1 MTAPPS
7 NSKPATSIRALLMV
21 LGVASLFFEANA
33 VIDGGSTG
41 SRLHIFEFVRG
52 DDVDSIEGT
61 QFDLGTS
68 CIRRGSSKAYTPMS
82 AFGRVGLNPPP
93 LNSTHVASHLL
104 PLFEYAATVV
114 PAQYH
119 GSTPVKYQA
128 TAGMR
133 LLELDE
139 QYAVYD
145 ALYEG
150 LIESDTFVFPLERSD
165 IATLGGDLEG
175 FYGAV
180 AANYLKGVIDTKL
193 RMKPILKQ
201 DSDSLASDT
210 TSAEPQQDDASQH
223 GHGPLGALDMGGSS
237 TQIVFLPSS
246 GGAKSADEAQT
257 CDSYL
262 VNETERMDSSCG
274 ESGQD
279 NAIPSQLNG
288 ADFFSTSYLSYGVD
302 QFRERLW
309 DLWVSDAQEEAGGDT
324 RSCVSKMFPNP
335 CSFKGYEIEWKG
347 FTFVGTGD
355 AHECSEQVRRL
366 IPHYEEDAEFDASLG
381 EKVGGIEHPPVR
393 GKFFAMSLYYFTLDS
408 LRVLSHPAEDAHE
421 ALNLSWPTPSIEEL
435 HNALEGLCSR
445 SWQGDLEDIQH
456 DAHTYT
462 RAEVL
467 PHRCIESVYMVTLL
481 RDGFGFDSSSRDITF
496 TFEVEGSE
504 VEWSLGMALVE
515 FAQDDEST
523 VSVSPMNENENN
535 NEDSSFSLD
544 DAFWVHEKQVSQ
556 RNNESEVDHFRTNN
570 DDENSPFIVK
580 MAESILVL
588 WSKSVALDLV

>member
-1 MTAPPS
+1 M
-7 NSKPATSIRALLMV
+7 
-21 LGVASLFFEANA
+21 GVASLFFEANA
-33 VIDGGSTG
+33 VLESPSHATLEAPLSPYRIVIDGGSTG

-82 AFGRVGLNPPP
+82 AFGRVGLNPAP

-139 QYAVYD
+139 QDAVYD
-145 ALYEG
+145 SLYEG

-210 TSAEPQQDDASQH
+210 ISAEPQQDDASH
-223 GHGPLGALDMGGSS
+223 NHGPLGALDMGGSS

-262 VNETERMDSSCG
+262 VNETESMDSSCD

-324 RSCVSKMFPNP
+324 RSCVSKMLPNP

-366 IPHYEEDAEFDASLG
+366 IPHYEEDAEFDVSLG

-515 FAQDDEST
+515 FAQDEESA
-523 VSVSPMNENENN
+523 VSRMNE
-535 NEDSSFSLD
+535 NEDSSFCLD
-544 DAFWVHEKQVSQ
+544 DAIWVHEKPSQ
-556 RNNESEVDHFRTNN
+556 RNESEVDFRNN
-570 DDENSPFIVK
+570 DENSPFIVK

-588 WSKSVALDLV
+588 WSKSVALDLA